1 MPFDV
6 PPQALYPERVPEP
19 RRRALCADKWALMDR
34 WDVPT
39 ERALS
44 LIGRKSSSVR
54 EGFRLSD
61 EQAEVLSCLLEI
73 ELTLVTLRRGGN
85 CLHRRSS
92 RPPMRG
98 SSPIDAMGRCDPART
113 AKVLW
118 ALTRS
123 MGWSRPAKQSPFTS
137 VEGFVTGRQHLGRNL
152 CVTLP
157 DRGQADE

>member
-6 PPQALYPERVPEP
+6 PPQTLHPERVPEP
-19 RRRALCADKWALMDR
+19 RRRALSSDKFWALMDR

-44 LIGRKSSSVR
+44 LIGRKSSNDR

-61 EQAEVLSCLLEI
+61 EQDEVLSCLLEI
-73 ELTLVTLRRGGN
+73 ELTLVTLRRGGH
-85 CLHRRSS
+85 CLHRRSG

-123 MGWSRPAKQSPFTS
+123 MIG
-137 VEGFVTGRQHLGRNL
+137 
-152 CVTLP
+152 
-157 DRGQADE
+157 